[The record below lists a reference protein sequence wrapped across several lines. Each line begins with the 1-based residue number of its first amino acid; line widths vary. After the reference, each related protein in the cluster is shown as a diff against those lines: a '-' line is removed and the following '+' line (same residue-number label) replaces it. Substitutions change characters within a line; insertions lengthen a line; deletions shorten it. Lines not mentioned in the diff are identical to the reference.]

1 MSGNKGKEGH
11 QERKQ
16 CERESLQTQI
26 IDKDSGV
33 CQIVGQL
40 YSDGEN
46 NMFIT
51 LMEIKAEFT
60 NFIKGIET
68 VNMIL

>member
-1 MSGNKGKEGH
+1 MSGNKGKKGY

-26 IDKDSGV
+26 TKTQGYVIQWDNYT
-33 CQIVGQL
+33 QI
-40 YSDGEN
+40 GEN

-51 LMEIKAEFT
+51 LMEIKAAFT
-60 NFIKGIET
+60 NLIKNLET
-68 VNMIL
+68 INMIL